1 MLEICNRLEVSPY
14 YLISDHNRMDLS
26 SGMTSA
32 EILLEEN
39 RMLRQQVIRLKEKLQ
54 KKNGEGFLPL
64 DE

>member
-1 MLEICNRLEVSPY
+1 MTPY
-14 YLISDHNRMDLS
+14 CLITDLNRMDLS